1 MLATGALACPFRGIN
16 MTFCVS
22 FQADQN
28 KRFQT
33 VLVALT
39 PYAAFIELSNKWPQ
53 VDLNAP
59 LSKDSPPVVTNAT
72 RLSAACPTINL
83 LAEKGAK
90 VILASHLGRPKKQV
104 VDGLR
109 MDPVAV
115 KLSELLG
122 KEVGAVVACHRSVK
136 GGEGLSFPIKEER
149 DILTAADPNVY
160 RVFVHSAE
168 AGLEK

>member
-1 MLATGALACPFRGIN
+1 MCATS
-16 MTFCVS
+16 VS
-22 FQADQN
+22 FLE
-28 KRFQT
+28 RR
-33 VLVALT
+33 
-39 PYAAFIELSNKWPQ
+39 Q

-72 RLSAACPTINL
+72 RLRAACPTINL

-122 KEVGAVVACHRSVK
+122 KEVRVVGRV
-136 GGEGLSFPIKEER
+136 GGERVEGLGSRIKR
-149 DILTAADPNVY
+149 GGGGQQQIAYAGSCLRLFIGGAPLHRVVVLTA
-160 RVFVHSAE
+160 
-168 AGLEK
+168 